1 MRAAESNS
9 TRDAG
14 FTIVE
19 VLIAMVL
26 LSIVALGVAQMF
38 GLAIQATQA
47 ARFQTSTTVL
57 ASQKLEQL
65 RSLTWG
71 FDSSGSGLPVSDTST
86 NLAVE
91 PPTSS
96 GGGLDPSP
104 TNTLEVNTPGYV
116 DFLDARGQWVGTGT
130 AAPPTALYIRRWNIS
145 PLPINP
151 NNTLI
156 LQVLV
161 TTVHRD
167 RQAVAGPRQ
176 RLADEAL
183 VATIKTRKAR

>member
-1 MRAAESNS
+1 MRAAESKS

-14 FTIVE
+14 FTIIE

-65 RSLTWG
+65 RALTWG

-91 PPTSS
+91 PPTGS

-104 TNTLEVNTPGYV
+104 ANSLEVNTPGYV
-116 DFLDARGQWVGTGT
+116 DFLDSRGQWVGTGT
-130 AAPPTALYIRRWNIS
+130 AAPPNALYIRRWNIS

>member
-1 MRAAESNS
+1 MRAAESKS

-14 FTIVE
+14 FTIIE

-65 RSLTWG
+65 RALTWG

-91 PPTSS
+91 PPTGS

-104 TNTLEVNTPGYV
+104 TNSLEVNTPGYV
-116 DFLDARGQWVGTGT
+116 DFLDSRGQWVGTGT
-130 AAPPTALYIRRWNIS
+130 AAPPNALYIRRWNIS

>member
-1 MRAAESNS
+1 MRAAESKS

-19 VLIAMVL
+19 VLIAMML
-26 LSIVALGVAQMF
+26 LTMTALGVAQMF
-38 GLAIQATQA
+38 GLAIRATQA
-47 ARFQTSTTVL
+47 GRYQTSTAIL

-65 RSLTWG
+65 RALTWG
-71 FDSSGSGLPVSDTST
+71 FDSQGAGLPVSDTTT

-91 PPTSS
+91 PAANG
-96 GGGLDPSP
+96 GGGLNPSP
-104 TNTLEVNTPGYV
+104 SNSLSQNVPGYV

-130 AAPPTALYIRRWNIS
+130 VPPVTALFIRRWNVS
-145 PLPINP
+145 PLPVNP

-161 TTVHRD
+161 TTVHRE
-167 RQAVAGPRQ
+167 RQAPVGPR
-176 RLADEAL
+176 RRMADEAL
-183 VATIKTRKAR
+183 VATVKTRKAN

>member
-1 MRAAESNS
+1 MRAAESKS

-14 FTIVE
+14 FTIIE

-65 RSLTWG
+65 RALTWG

-91 PPTSS
+91 PPTGS

-104 TNTLEVNTPGYV
+104 ANSLEVNTPGYV
-116 DFLDARGQWVGTGT
+116 DFLDSRGQWVGTGT
-130 AAPPTALYIRRWNIS
+130 AAPPNALYIRRWNVS